1 MGYLY
6 ERNGH
11 RSISDKLTE
20 AVNGWE
26 RMRKGQ
32 AITLHT
38 AQAIYSLMSGNGV
51 RIARGKKTIKAPD
64 DELFTLE
71 SLQEHY
77 GLLATKDMI
86 WSEAMDKISDMDR
99 AYITALLRRGEKF
112 NATPRIKL
120 STIHGTKGGEA
131 DNVALLTDLSNSAME
146 GMSDDLQRVFYV
158 GVTRAKQNLF
168 IFEPDD
174 YSRAYDL

>member
-1 MGYLY
+1 
-6 ERNGH
+6 
-11 RSISDKLTE
+11 
-20 AVNGWE
+20 
-26 RMRKGQ
+26 
-32 AITLHT
+32 
-38 AQAIYSLMSGNGV
+38 
-51 RIARGKKTIKAPD
+51 
-64 DELFTLE
+64 
-71 SLQEHY
+71 
-77 GLLATKDMI
+77 
-86 WSEAMDKISDMDR
+86 MDKIGDMDR

-146 GMSDDLQRVFYV
+146 GMSDDLHRVFYV